1 MHPESDS
8 PRVIKSTVQVYNRTN
23 NVLLNMKKA
32 VLFVRVSTERQTL
45 ESQIESLKRTAFVD
59 GYTDS
64 DIIVI
69 AKKESGVKLKE
80 AEREG
85 LNELKSVIENN
96 DVDCVYIFELSRL
109 SRDPMTLYSVR
120 DKIFRDNK
128 VQLKCVKPS
137 FSLLEEPD
145 RTKFDTMGSLVF
157 SIFGC
162 FAEQEVV
169 EKKERFHRGKGQ
181 KALEGKYSGGV
192 VPYGYDIDESR
203 DNLLVVNYDEADII
217 HIIFDLYESG
227 YSLARISQ
235 ELRERGLKYRNFH
248 NKQRSPEKDFDIWFV
263 HQILTSELLTGR
275 KLKGATASFARVYP
289 PIISGEQFDRCRKL
303 AQDNSTS
310 FGKKENIYLAK
321 SLIKCPECGS
331 TFQAYSS
338 KLHYSCRDALMSSV
352 QRKLNSLDESKKCSN
367 NICISISALD
377 SLLWYATVLK
387 ECEYLLGTAIAD
399 KTEFEKQIVSLQ
411 EKIDAVQPRLDDLA
425 GKRSRIV
432 DAFIEGDITKE
443 TELKKFA
450 ELDSQK
456 MAILKQ
462 KVEYEQKMEY
472 FQSRITD
479 IMEFYSMESLEA
491 EDIADNIDNVMR
503 VKEKIESTANDEEKY
518 RLVHKHIK
526 QVKVEKNTI
535 TYAFNPAKVKEAA
548 AKFVTLIFFDETEQ
562 YYYFLSTDGKGG
574 HWINSD
580 ENGNVLDDIALAIE
594 RKMVNRTKLRQR
606 EKNRA
611 KKKEAFES
619 KYSPDRHFL
628 HGYKEMSEYLCMNMN
643 TVCRRC
649 NDGFFKD
656 ALSMYDKRTKILDAE
671 RALEIMRASDD
682 VWIKKSVEKFDAKHQ
697 KEAGQ

>member
-1 MHPESDS
+1 
-8 PRVIKSTVQVYNRTN
+8 
-23 NVLLNMKKA
+23 MKKA

-59 GYTDS
+59 GYKDG

-69 AKKESGVKLKE
+69 AKKESSVELKE

-85 LNELKSVIENN
+85 LNELKSVIASN

-137 FSLLEEPD
+137 FTLLEEPD
-145 RTKFDTMGSLVF
+145 RTKFDAMGSLVF

-192 VPYGYDIDESR
+192 IPYGYDIDASR
-203 DNLLVVNYDEADII
+203 DNLLVINHDEADII
-217 HIIFDLYESG
+217 HFIYDLYESG
-227 YSLARISQ
+227 YSLSRISQ
-235 ELRERGLKYRNFH
+235 ELHERGLKYSNFH
-248 NKQRSPEKDFDIWFV
+248 NKHRSPEKNFDIWFV

-275 KLKGATASFARVYP
+275 KLKGATASFARSYP
-289 PIISGEQFDRCRKL
+289 PIITEEQFDNCRKI
-303 AQDNSTS
+303 AQESSTS

-331 TFQAYSS
+331 TFQAFSS
-338 KLHYSCRDALMSSV
+338 KVHYSCRDALMSSV
-352 QRKLNSLDESKKCSN
+352 QRRLSSLDESKRCSN

-377 SLLWYATVLK
+377 SLLWYVTVLK

-399 KTEFEKQIVSLQ
+399 KSEFEKQIEDLQ
-411 EKIDAVQPRLDDLA
+411 KKVNAIQPRLDDIA
-425 GKRSRIV
+425 SKRSRIV
-432 DAFIEGDITKE
+432 DAFIEGDISKE
-443 TELKKFA
+443 TKVKKFA
-450 ELDSQK
+450 ELDDQK
-456 MAILKQ
+456 LAILKQ

-472 FQSRITD
+472 FQSRIDD
-479 IMEFYSMESLEA
+479 IIAFYSIKSLEA
-491 EDIADNIDNVMR
+491 EDIADNIGNVIR
-503 VKEKIESTANDEEKY
+503 IKEKIENNASDEEKF

-526 QVKVEKNTI
+526 QVKVEKRII
-535 TYAFNPAKVKEAA
+535 TYTFNPAKIKEAA
-548 AKFVTLIFFDETEQ
+548 AKFVTIIFFDETKQ
-562 YYYFLSTDGKGG
+562 YYYFLSTDGRGG

-580 ENGNVLDDIALAIE
+580 EDGNVLDDIAMTIE
-594 RKMVNRTKLRQR
+594 RKMVNRTKLRM
-606 EKNRA
+606 RA
-611 KKKEAFES
+611 KHKEQKKEAFES
-619 KYSPDRHFL
+619 KYSPDRLYL
-628 HGYKEMSEYLCMNMN
+628 HGFKEMSEYLGMNMN
-643 TVCRRC
+643 TICRRC
-649 NDGFFKD
+649 NAGFFKD
-656 ALSMYDKRTKILDAE
+656 ALNMYDKKTKILDAE

-682 VWIKKSVEKFDAKHQ
+682 VWIKKAVEKFDKQHR
-697 KEAGQ
+697 KEA